1 LMLRPYDEL
10 SPESKKL
17 IASASVPQTELD
29 AVVNAADIFVDPRYG
44 RWDSATGSVVTL
56 TS

>member
-1 LMLRPYDEL
+1 MLRPYDEL